1 MSNFGIFLYSD
12 NIEEILIRM
21 NESFSWWMISMSFL
35 ISSILSSGYL
45 IIITIR
51 KIIVNIYLCE
61 LTRLESDCSKVIK
74 KSRRCPFILASLS
87 LVIMFGTSSSI
98 AAFGFLLRLS
108 VLLLSSSCTN
118 QFWQSFNIK
127 LVYCWAFI
135 LPELLGCILP
145 MHVFSKLQ
153 PCFPGVSFH
162 KTSINTYYDLQKP
175 INQHQ

>member
-1 MSNFGIFLYSD
+1 
-12 NIEEILIRM
+12 
-21 NESFSWWMISMSFL
+21 MSFL

-74 KSRRCPFILASLS
+74 KSRRCPFVLASLS

-118 QFWQSFNIK
+118 QF
-127 LVYCWAFI
+127 
-135 LPELLGCILP
+135 
-145 MHVFSKLQ
+145 
-153 PCFPGVSFH
+153 
-162 KTSINTYYDLQKP
+162 
-175 INQHQ
+175 